1 MEYLIIAI
9 STFLISS
16 LTLFSG
22 FGLGTVLTP
31 VFILFFP
38 TPIAISLTA
47 IVHFINNIFKFFL
60 LAKQADKE
68 VIIKFGVPAVLGAI
82 FGGMTLVVISKGK
95 FIITYNLL
103 NHTFSISLI
112 NLVIALL
119 ILFFIVIEAIPQ
131 INKLSFSKRLLP
143 LGGVLSGFFGGLS
156 GNQGAFRSI
165 FLLKVGLNQEQFIAT
180 GVILACLIDF
190 VRLIIYGVNFIHGEI
205 LNNFNVV
212 FIAVTSALLGS
223 YLSKRYMHKVTIKF
237 IKITVFILLFSISI
251 CLLLGII

>member
-1 MEYLIIAI
+1 MEYSLIAI

-31 VFILFFP
+31 VFIIFFP

-60 LAKQADKE
+60 LSKQANKE
-68 VIIKFGVPAVLGAI
+68 VIIKFGVPAILGAI
-82 FGGMTLVVISKGK
+82 LGGVTLVVISKEK
-95 FIITYNLL
+95 FIITYKIL
-103 NHTFSISLI
+103 NHTFSVTLI
-112 NLVIALL
+112 NLTIAIL
-119 ILFFIVIEAIPQ
+119 ILFFILIELIPQ
-131 INKLSFSKRLLP
+131 INKLSFSKRFLP

-190 VRLIIYGVNFIHGEI
+190 VRLIVYGANFIHDEI
-205 LNNFNVV
+205 LNNFSVLC
-212 FIAVTSALLGS
+212 IAVMSALLGS

-237 IKITVFILLFSISI
+237 IKITVFILLFSIST